1 MQLFYIIYYAM
12 AISKQIYSNSNNID
26 TNINTNINTNTIY
39 NNTYTKNNNTPSYE
53 SPYDY
58 KYFAL
63 LLLH

>member
-1 MQLFYIIYYAM
+1 MQLFCIIYYAM
-12 AISKQIYSNSNNID
+12 SISKQIYSNSNN
-26 TNINTNINTNTIY
+26 NHNNTIY
-39 NNTYTKNNNTPSYE
+39 NNTYTKNNITGFHQPSYE